1 MPLNGLS
8 FLLWSISYY
17 AELLNVFQL
26 LDFLAN
32 FLEEGILKWS

>member
-1 MPLNGLS
+1 MPLSAFS
-8 FLLWSISYY
+8 FLLRSMSYY

-32 FLEEGILKWS
+32 FLEEGTLK